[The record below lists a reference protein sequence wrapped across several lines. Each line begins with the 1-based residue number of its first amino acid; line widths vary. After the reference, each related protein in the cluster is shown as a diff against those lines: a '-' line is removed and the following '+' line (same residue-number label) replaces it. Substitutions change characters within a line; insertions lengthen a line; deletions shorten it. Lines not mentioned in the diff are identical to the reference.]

1 MDHPITVSSVTLRGK
16 VPILILTTVYC
27 NNILQYWTTKYTVKY
42 NIQYCRY
49 VKAMERYRKRIVFVY
64 V

>member
-1 MDHPITVSSVTLRGK
+1 MDHPITVSSVTLHGK
-16 VPILILTTVYC
+16 VPILIITTAYW
-27 NNILQYWTTKYTVKY
+27 NNILQYWTTNYTVKY

-49 VKAMERYRKRIVFVY
+49 LKAMERLRKRFVFVY